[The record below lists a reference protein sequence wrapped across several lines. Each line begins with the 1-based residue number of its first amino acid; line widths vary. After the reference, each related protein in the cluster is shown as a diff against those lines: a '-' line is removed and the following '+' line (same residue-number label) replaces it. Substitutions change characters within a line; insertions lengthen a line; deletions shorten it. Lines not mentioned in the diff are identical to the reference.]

1 MRRKNTV
8 LGNGMELIQ
17 WEDDN
22 MPIVIYNHPR
32 EENLMTVTHW
42 HKELEVTCL
51 FDGETEFLIDGV
63 PSTLRAG
70 EVCVINSEVLH
81 YARVKSHS
89 LQKASG
95 DIGVTIQFRMSFL
108 ESLIPEI
115 GDYTFAISGEETMRK
130 LAEDMGKIYEFSQKI
145 SENEFKLRC
154 IAAVYD
160 LLIILYTECRCEK
173 ELVPVSVSNEKERI
187 KQIIYYLNEHYAE
200 NLTEKELASRF
211 YFSREHFSRFF
222 KQHTGITLKDYL
234 TRYRV
239 GKAEQLLRTTDKKVL
254 DIALETGFTN
264 EAQLISW
271 FKRMYS
277 NTPAKYR
284 RNITQSR
291 APQNHVTNT

>member
-17 WEDDN
+17 WEDNN

-42 HKELEVTCL
+42 HKELEVTCM
-51 FDGETEFLIDGV
+51 FDGETEFLIDGA

-70 EVCVINSEVLH
+70 EACVINSEALH

-89 LQKASG
+89 LQNAAG

-108 ESLIPEI
+108 ESLIPDI
-115 GDYTFAISGEETMRK
+115 SDYAFVISGEETMRK
-130 LAEDMGKIYEFSQKI
+130 IAEDMGKIYQFSKKVD
-145 SENEFKLRC
+145 ENEFRLRC

-160 LLIILYTECRCEK
+160 LLIILYTECRREK
-173 ELVPVSVSNEKERI
+173 ELVPVSASNEKDRI

-277 NTPAKYR
+277 ETPAKYR
-284 RNITQSR
+284 RNITQKSIS
-291 APQNHVTNT
+291 QNHITNP